1 MKNRNLLFAAFLAV
15 PFFLTSDN
23 VIETDDSEEVV
34 AEEVVAEEEV
44 ASSSEPLSVSSDDD
58 VEEVVVTGTR
68 IKKALLHLYH
78 PYR

>member
-44 ASSSEPLSVSSDDD
+44 ASSSNLHHNKIFYILKNPL
-58 VEEVVVTGTR
+58 
-68 IKKALLHLYH
+68 K
-78 PYR
+78 